1 MMVYQNCK
9 FLTID
14 FENSNEYIDMPMM
27 MQGVPNQTGY
37 MMNVPVDNF
46 QGQPQQQQ
54 AQQMNQY
61 QLPGNEID
69 QSQQFSIQNLQL
81 QMLQQQYNPM
91 NLQQLGQQQGVN
103 QQVLLGPQ
111 QQVIGVG
118 TNGMK

>member
-1 MMVYQNCK
+1 MMVYQN
-9 FLTID
+9 
-14 FENSNEYIDMPMM
+14 YMPMM

-46 QGQPQQQQ
+46 QGQQQQQQQ
-54 AQQMNQY
+54 AQAMNQY
-61 QLPGNEID
+61 QLQGNEID

-91 NLQQLGQQQGVN
+91 NLQQLGQPQGVN

-118 TNGMK
+118 GNGMK